1 MPKFMLYYLG
11 TCNLR
16 LLLKQINVGG
26 NGHSQGWMG
35 KSFIRELIGILIMCY
50 SYSITI
56 ISNHF
61 TLGLNMQ

>member
-1 MPKFMLYYLG
+1 M
-11 TCNLR
+11 
-16 LLLKQINVGG
+16 LKQINVGE

-35 KSFIRELIGILIMCY
+35 KSFIHELIGILIMCY